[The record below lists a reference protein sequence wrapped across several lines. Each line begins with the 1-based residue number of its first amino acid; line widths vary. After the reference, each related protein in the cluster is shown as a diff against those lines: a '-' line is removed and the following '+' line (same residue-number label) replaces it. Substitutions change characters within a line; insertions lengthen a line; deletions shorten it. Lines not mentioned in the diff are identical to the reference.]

1 MSEGPGQGQQ
11 QYLTPPPFV
20 THEQMGGVH
29 SRIGALEQGHTSLVS
44 MYGHYRGEML
54 GQFDLLRSDIR
65 KIAEARQAEPR
76 DQGGLNLSVREA
88 FIACFAIMAGTAL
101 ITNMATS
108 QKPPMETVRRAAD
121 VLIP

>member
-1 MSEGPGQGQQ
+1 MSTDGQGQSQ

-29 SRIGALEQGHTSLVS
+29 SRLGALEQGHSSLVS

-54 GQFDLLRSDIR
+54 GQFDLLRADIR
-65 KIAEARQAEPR
+65 KIAEVRQQEPR
-76 DQGGLNLSVREA
+76 EQGGLHLSVREA

-101 ITNMATS
+101 ITKMAVD
-108 QKPPMETVRRAAD
+108 PVGAPAMVRSAAD
-121 VLIP
+121 LVP